1 MTKKSILTAIGLSIM
16 LTMLVSCEAKEID
29 IAKMIFEI
37 VGYIFTTIIGAI
49 GGGTV
54 MKNKIINDPSNNYDG
69 KKKGKMNVAEYNGR
83 VSKSEEKKK

>member
-1 MTKKSILTAIGLSIM
+1 MTKKSILTVIGLSIM
-16 LTMLVSCEAKEID
+16 LTMLVSCETKEID

-54 MKNKIINDPSNNYDG
+54 MKNSIIKDPTNNYDG
-69 KKKGKMNVAEYNGR
+69 KKKR
-83 VSKSEEKKK
+83 I